1 MEIAKIEIKADDYP
15 NVTIPVLYV
24 IDNYCYHFDS
34 LKQFQEAKRIYEE
47 TGVIDGYSW
56 KAPCQIVEK
65 ESATSYEAKDYKVRN
80 FDIRIDDKSVC
91 NFFKFKADLMGK
103 GSDTDD

>member
-15 NVTIPVLYV
+15 NVTVPVLYV
-24 IDNYCYHFDS
+24 LDNYCYHFDS

-47 TGVIDGYSW
+47 TGVMDGYSW

-65 ESATSYEAKDYKVRN
+65 EQPNCYEVKDYNVRN
-80 FDIRIDDKSVC
+80 FDIRIDEKSVC
-91 NFFKFKADLMGK
+91 SFFKADFMGK